1 MAPEEVVAYVARTRG
16 RGGALAPLRPR
27 RRARANATAR
37 TTAHRSLVLEMMQV
51 IGIEVGAP

>member
-1 MAPEEVVAYVARTRG
+1 MAPEEVVAYVGRTRG

-27 RRARANATAR
+27 RKANATAR
-37 TTAHRSLVLEMMQV
+37 TTAQRSLILEMMQV